1 MKYTAELAN
10 AYVEKKAEFNE
21 TDQLLI
27 ECLREV
33 DVKNKA
39 VIDIGCGAGGHAK
52 LIKQMGASK
61 VVGIDVNERMIALA
75 QSSQGDGSEIDFMV
89 ADGKNLP
96 VESGSMDVVFTNFVI
111 HYFPSA
117 IEIFQEIGRVLK
129 SKGHVIA
136 TFNITDV
143 EAGFEYLYN
152 QTMPIRLGKG
162 ADAIVVQNL
171 IKSRLEI
178 EQAIKEAGFD
188 VVREQELDHPN
199 AIVDDSF
206 PNKTHIHKHA
216 VLLVLQK
223 QS

>member
-10 AYVEKKAEFNE
+10 AYVKNKAEFNE

-39 VIDIGCGAGGHAK
+39 VIDVGCGAGGHTR
-52 LIKQMGASK
+52 LIKQMGASM

-75 QSSQGDGSEIDFMV
+75 QRSQGDGSGIDFRV
-89 ADGKNLP
+89 ADGKSLP

-111 HYFPSA
+111 HYFSSA
-117 IEIFQEIGRVLK
+117 IEVFQEIGRVLK
-129 SKGHVIA
+129 SRGYVIA

-143 EAGFEYLYN
+143 EVGFEHLYN
-152 QTMPIRLGKG
+152 QAMPIRLGKG

-171 IKSRLEI
+171 IKSRMEI

-199 AIVDDSF
+199 AVVDDSF
-206 PNKTHIHKHA
+206 PDKIHIHKHA
-216 VLLVLQK
+216 VLFVLRK